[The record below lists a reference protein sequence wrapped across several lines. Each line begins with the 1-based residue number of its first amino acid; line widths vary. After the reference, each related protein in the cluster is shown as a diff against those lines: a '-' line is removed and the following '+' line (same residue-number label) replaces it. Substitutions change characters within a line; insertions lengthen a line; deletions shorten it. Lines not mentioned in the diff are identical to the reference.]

1 MSSGKRTSSARPSAR
16 STHRPGPVKIGPTTA
31 SKRRPTPSKDSP

>member
-1 MSSGKRTSSARPSAR
+1 MSPGKRTSATPSAR
-16 STHRPGPVKIGPTTA
+16 STHRPRLGADLPDPA